1 MLRPGDQIAVRGYCL
16 GLIKF
21 YHHGIFISH
30 EEGVI
35 EFGGD
40 DKSGATVKRVGLLKF
55 TNNRKRDLIRERYRL
70 PSMCFQPNV
79 VVKNAKLLLK
89 NPQHLPPY
97 NLMLFNCEHFAT
109 YCKTGILKS
118 NQCGFLWKY
127 GTKLYEYINQRFSKQ
142 WKCWHCS

>member
-1 MLRPGDQIAVRGYCL
+1 MQLLIQISYINKTFQFAKTWGSNCCPWILSR
-16 GLIKF
+16 IRI

-30 EEGVI
+30 KEGVI

-40 DKSGATVKRVGLLKF
+40 DKTGATVKLVDLLKF

-118 NQCGFLWKY
+118 NQCGFLWK
-127 GTKLYEYINQRFSKQ
+127 IWN
-142 WKCWHCS
+142 